1 MDRQESEM
9 KLTLSS
15 AAALSVVIASMAWAQ
30 MPPPT
35 GSSTTPA
42 VPPAGMPGS
51 SPQTAT
57 SARTQIEASGYTKVR
72 ELKRNDDGSWHA
84 MATKNDT
91 EVAVMVDTTGNV
103 TEAAR

>member
-1 MDRQESEM
+1 M
-9 KLTLSS
+9 KLTLPAATLLVVVSS
-15 AAALSVVIASMAWAQ
+15 VAFGQ

-57 SARTQIEASGYTKVR
+57 SARTQIEASGYTNIKD
-72 ELKRNDDGSWHA
+72 LKRNDDGSWHA
-84 MATKNDT
+84 TATKNAV
-91 EVAVMVDTTGNV
+91 EVAVSVDTTGNV
-103 TEAAR
+103 TQTSR

>member
-1 MDRQESEM
+1 
-9 KLTLSS
+9 
-15 AAALSVVIASMAWAQ
+15 

-57 SARTQIEASGYTKVR
+57 SARTQIEASGYTKIKD
-72 ELKRNDDGSWHA
+72 LKRNEDGSWQA
-84 MATKNDT
+84 IATKHDE
-91 EVAVMVDTTGNV
+91 EVAVSVDTTGNV
-103 TEAAR
+103 TQTSR